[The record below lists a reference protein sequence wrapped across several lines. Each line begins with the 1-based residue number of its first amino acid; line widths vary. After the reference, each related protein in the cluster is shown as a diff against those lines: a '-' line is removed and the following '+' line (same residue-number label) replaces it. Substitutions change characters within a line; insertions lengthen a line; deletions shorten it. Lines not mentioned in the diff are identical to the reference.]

1 MIYKF
6 KKGAHVKGVSAQVAG
21 ETCAQL
27 ESEGRLTPHDLV
39 EVSRPEDA
47 PTHKAFEW
55 NDAVAAERYRE
66 TQASYII
73 RSIVVKPET
82 TTQPVRKFVSINR
95 PISEEMDENEPKQ
108 TYRAIETVVSDKS
121 LRKQMLANAFA
132 ELAAFRRKYVTLSE
146 LADVFAAIDRIVA
159 EEVA

>member
-6 KKGAHVKGVSAQVAG
+6 KNGSRVKGVSAQVAG

-39 EVSRPEDA
+39 EASRPEDA
-47 PTHKAFEW
+47 PMHKAFEW

-73 RSIVVKPET
+73 RSIVVKPEVT
-82 TTQPVRKFVSINR
+82 NEPVRKFVSISN
-95 PISEEMDENEPKQ
+95 PISEDMDEDMDEDEPRQ
-108 TYRAIETVVSDKS
+108 TYRAIETVVSDES
-121 LRKQMLANAFA
+121 LRKQMLANAFS
-132 ELAAFRRKYVTLSE
+132 ELAAFRRKYVSLSE
-146 LADVFAAIDRIVA
+146 LADVFAAIDRLVA
-159 EEVA
+159 